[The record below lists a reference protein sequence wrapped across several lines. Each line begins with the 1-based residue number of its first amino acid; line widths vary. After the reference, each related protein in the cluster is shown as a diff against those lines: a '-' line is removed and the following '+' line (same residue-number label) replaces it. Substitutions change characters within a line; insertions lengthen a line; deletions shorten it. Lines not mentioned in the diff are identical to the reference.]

1 MMKVGFIGTGSMG
14 SILIESWISSGAL
27 LPEDILA
34 SNRTLSKAEQLAIRH
49 PGLTAL
55 KSNIQLAQESDLL
68 FLCIKPTEYKRVL
81 DEIKGVLV
89 SDQIVVSI
97 TSPVMVKHLEDLL
110 NCKVVKMIPS
120 ITNYMLSGATLCV
133 YGKHVTKED
142 RVMLHQ
148 LFSAISSPVE
158 VKEDFTRISSDLSS
172 CGPAF
177 ISFFLQKLID
187 AAVEETGIPREEATR
202 LACEML
208 LGTAKLLTEGGFT
221 PDSLRERVSVP
232 GGITTAAISLM
243 STELNGMFNRLIQIT
258 HAKYYEDVEK
268 VESLFYGKIA
278 D

>member
-14 SILIESWISSGAL
+14 SILIESWICSGAL
-27 LPEDILA
+27 QPEDILA

-68 FLCIKPTEYKRVL
+68 FLCIKPAEYKRVL

-133 YGKHVTKED
+133 YGKQVTKED